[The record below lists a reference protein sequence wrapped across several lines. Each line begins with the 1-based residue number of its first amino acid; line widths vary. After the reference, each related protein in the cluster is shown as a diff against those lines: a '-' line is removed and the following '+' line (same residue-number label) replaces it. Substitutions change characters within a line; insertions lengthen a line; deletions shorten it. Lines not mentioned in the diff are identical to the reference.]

1 MRFATFGWREGD
13 VVNAKLIGLQTGLG
27 VAALLLCGCGNPE
40 PEAPAKPIAA
50 PAEEPVA
57 EQEPAPPAESAGP
70 VDPAEPVE
78 PAEPVAQEDPVT
90 QPEPA
95 AQPPQPEDDQMTEPA
110 LVTVN
115 GQPLTRTM
123 ASSIIQEIASQ
134 QGVPPQMMQDFLQRG
149 GPQLQQQAISQF
161 IDQTLA
167 AEEAKRRN
175 YSVSEEEVSAVLLR
189 LTSSLPPGVTIE
201 QAVASRGMTMEQ
213 LRGEVAENEV
223 NRKLFEEVTA
233 EVTPATDEEISAF
246 YTGNPQFF
254 QKDASVSASHILI
267 GCDEKADEAAHTTAS
282 AEAEAVRKQLEEGG
296 DFAELA
302 LAKST
307 CPSKNKGGD
316 LGTFGRGQKVP
327 VFEEAAFTQ
336 DVGAIGPVVKS
347 NFGYHIIKVTDR
359 TEPTT
364 QPLDEAKEQISEY
377 LTNQGR
383 NTIFG
388 EFLKELRAKATI
400 EYADGVQQG

>member
-316 LGTFGRGQKVP
+316 LGTFGRGQMVP

>member
-1 MRFATFGWREGD
+1 
-13 VVNAKLIGLQTGLG
+13 
-27 VAALLLCGCGNPE
+27 
-40 PEAPAKPIAA
+40 
-50 PAEEPVA
+50 
-57 EQEPAPPAESAGP
+57 
-70 VDPAEPVE
+70 
-78 PAEPVAQEDPVT
+78 
-90 QPEPA
+90 
-95 AQPPQPEDDQMTEPA
+95 MTEPA

-316 LGTFGRGQKVP
+316 LGTFGRGQMVP